1 MNQLEKNGEDVK
13 GHRTLSNNNIF
24 LKRGDNMEFQS
35 SKRTREVIIEML
47 KEYPLNCE
55 KYSRIKEDETIR
67 EWKLDYMTRQGT
79 GGLKA
84 GGIGTLYPLSRT
96 YSNKY
101 ASIEEALLLEKENV
115 LDRIYELN
123 IQIQIVKLLILSLR
137 EDMVKLVDL
146 RYFKRKTVRFICSE
160 LYCSRSTFYR
170 KNNEILDYLAVEY
183 EQLFLR
189 SKDKD
194 KGMPMKS

>member
-1 MNQLEKNGEDVK
+1 
-13 GHRTLSNNNIF
+13 
-24 LKRGDNMEFQS
+24 MEFLS
-35 SKRTREVIIEML
+35 SKKTREVVVEML

-55 KYSRIKEDETIR
+55 KYSRIKKDETVR

-84 GGIGTLYPLSRT
+84 GGVGAAYPVSRA

-101 ASIEEALLLEKENV
+101 SSIEEALLMEKENV
-115 LDRIYELN
+115 MDRIYELN

-137 EDMVKLVDL
+137 EDMVKIVDL
-146 RYFKRKTVRFICSE
+146 RYFQKKTVRVICSE

-183 EQLFLR
+183 EQLFLKN
-189 SKDKD
+189 KDKD
-194 KGMPMKS
+194 NGMPMKA